1 MTPHVNFA
9 SWLAVTPAQLL
20 ATYFGTGRADALK
33 SMDPLVLRSSPF
45 DGTQLCIEED
55 SNLFFPE
62 YYSDTAQVE
71 KAKAVCDNCWIKGKC
86 LDYAMQTPMLQ
97 GIWGGTTPRERKRL
111 RLSKI

>member
-1 MTPHVNFA
+1 M
-9 SWLAVTPAQLL
+9 
-20 ATYFGTGRADALK
+20 K
-33 SMDPLVLRSSPF
+33 SMDPLVLRSNPF
-45 DGTQLCIEED
+45 DGTQLCVEED

-62 YYSDTAQVE
+62 YYSNIEQVK
-71 KAKAVCDNCWIKGKC
+71 KAKAVCNNCWVKDKC